1 MIKNMYPLP
10 RIDDLLD
17 QLRNI
22 FYFTKLYLRNGCH
35 RIRIAESDIWKNAF
49 TTNKG
54 LFELLVIPFGLCN
67 SPVTFM
73 RLMNNVINT
82 FIDDFVNVY
91 LIDDILI
98 FSRT

>member
-1 MIKNMYPLP
+1 MYPLP

-17 QLRNI
+17 QLKNI

-35 RIRIAESDIWKNAF
+35 QIRIPESDIWKNAF

-54 LFELLVIPFGLCN
+54 LFEWLVIPFGLFN
-67 SPVTFM
+67 STVTFM
-73 RLMNNVINT
+73 RVMNNVINT

-91 LIDDILI
+91 LDDILI
-98 FSRT
+98 FSHT